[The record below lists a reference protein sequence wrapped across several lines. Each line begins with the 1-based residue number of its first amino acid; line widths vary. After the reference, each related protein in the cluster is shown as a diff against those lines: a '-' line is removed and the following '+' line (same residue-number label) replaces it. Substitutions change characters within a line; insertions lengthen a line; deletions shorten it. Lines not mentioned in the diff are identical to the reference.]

1 MDVRRMFA
9 EKTATVSLERRDAAS
24 TLPQGDVLA
33 GEVVQPHVDAAGRE
47 VIRVVTRRPWLI
59 ESVQGMTRFEHRRK
73 RRSSGESRRGDERP
87 CTGNWFWT
95 GSFAVRNEP
104 TPCTMVYA
112 TNPRFLATSW
122 CASAGF
128 ANLPRL
134 RRTQSPMRKRPARAC
149 PWVSIPRNNYVRPN
163 PAGVSAHT
171 QWQSLC
177 FLFRRG
183 HQRDD
188 TQHHDHQ
195 RSAVAGHTPDQLDLR
210 SWNSQRYGEH
220 PERNLGRSRLLERRN
235 QPCRRLDDHVG
246 WRRPI

>member
-1 MDVRRMFA
+1 
-9 EKTATVSLERRDAAS
+9 
-24 TLPQGDVLA
+24 
-33 GEVVQPHVDAAGRE
+33 
-47 VIRVVTRRPWLI
+47 
-59 ESVQGMTRFEHRRK
+59 
-73 RRSSGESRRGDERP
+73 
-87 CTGNWFWT
+87 
-95 GSFAVRNEP
+95 
-104 TPCTMVYA
+104 VYA

-128 ANLPRL
+128 ASLPRL

-149 PWVSIPRNNYVRPN
+149 PWISIPRNDYVRPN

-220 PERNLGRSRLLERRN
+220 SERNLGRSRLLERRN

-246 WRRPI
+246 WATPMRTMADEVTVRTSGSYFSVRTSAFVLPVRTSKDHSGIGSV

>member
-1 MDVRRMFA
+1 
-9 EKTATVSLERRDAAS
+9 
-24 TLPQGDVLA
+24 
-33 GEVVQPHVDAAGRE
+33 
-47 VIRVVTRRPWLI
+47 
-59 ESVQGMTRFEHRRK
+59 
-73 RRSSGESRRGDERP
+73 
-87 CTGNWFWT
+87 
-95 GSFAVRNEP
+95 
-104 TPCTMVYA
+104 MVYA

-122 CASAGF
+122 CPSAGF
-128 ANLPRL
+128 ASLPRL

-149 PWVSIPRNNYVRPN
+149 PWISIPRNDYVRPN

-188 TQHHDHQ
+188 THHHDHQ

-235 QPCRRLDDHVG
+235 QPCRPLDDHVG
-246 WRRPI
+246 WATPHGEPSRFVPPVRTSGSYFLKIIQGSVRSSGIESLVPPKPGMCRCIRQQPERHHRSSTAPTRSRTELA